1 MDDRRDNS
9 PGLTAA
15 EAKRFYD
22 SIGKKQDVQFYENR
36 ALKALI
42 SYSDFHSARSVFE
55 FGCGTGRFAVE
66 LLTRHLSEECTYR
79 GIDISGTMTG
89 LCKERL
95 AGWRNRAS
103 VELVSGAI
111 RIDAADNTYDRFI
124 STYVFDLLSGSDM
137 REVMHEAYRVLR
149 PGGLLCVVSLT
160 RGDTPFCR
168 VVSSAW
174 TWLFR
179 YRPYWV
185 GGCRP
190 IDVGRSLDKT
200 RWDTV
205 HDEVISAFGISSEV
219 LVARAV
225 GKAV

>member
-1 MDDRRDNS
+1 MNERRDNS

-22 SIGKKQDVQFYENR
+22 SIGKKQDIQFYENR

-42 SYSDFHSARSVFE
+42 SYSEFHSARNVFE

-79 GIDISGTMTG
+79 GIDISETMTG
-89 LCKERL
+89 LCNERL

-111 RIDAADNTYDRFI
+111 KIDAADNMYDRFV
-124 STYVFDLLSGSDM
+124 STYVFDLLSDSDM
-137 REVMHEAYRVLR
+137 REALNEAHRVLR

-168 VVSSAW
+168 FVSSAW
-174 TWLFR
+174 TRFFT

-190 IDVGRSLDKT
+190 IDAGRSLDKT

-205 HDEVISAFGISSEV
+205 HDEVISAFG
-219 LVARAV
+219 
-225 GKAV
+225 